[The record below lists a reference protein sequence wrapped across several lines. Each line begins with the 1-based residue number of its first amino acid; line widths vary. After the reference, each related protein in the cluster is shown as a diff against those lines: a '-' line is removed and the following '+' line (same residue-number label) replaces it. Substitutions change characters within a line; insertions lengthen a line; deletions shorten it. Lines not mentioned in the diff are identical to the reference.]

1 MPEQSANDLLTHV
14 GERLSIRVQS
24 EEGHTDDLVGI
35 LLPSGEL
42 ETKSGV
48 RAFDPGHVVAWRV
61 VKAPLGTGIP
71 MSQRILDI
79 ESASS
84 ELWTTSDQER
94 TPRWLMRAADGY
106 TRRAN
111 SMIPIAAPWESNAWG
126 ASSLEDDLAEG
137 ERFYHARG
145 LPTILALPLPLFAGL
160 ATDLLAKGWK
170 KSLDIS
176 VMVRID
182 RKLVSEI
189 AGDHRIEI
197 SSVPDARWITAH
209 GREIGSQGYEVL
221 TSGSAQFLSYLH
233 HDYLHQDE
241 VVATARVG
249 FSGRWSALGAVRVA
263 PEHRRKGIARA
274 LVTSSINLAQNE
286 GFPFMFL
293 QVDCD
298 NHAAVSLY
306 ESLGFAHHHRDI
318 YLSRD

>member
-14 GERLSIRVQS
+14 GERLSVRVQS

-48 RAFDPGHVVAWRV
+48 RAFDPAHVVAWRV

-94 TPRWLMRAADGY
+94 TPRWLMRAAGGY

-111 SMIPIAAPWESNAWG
+111 SMIPIAAPWESKVWG

-145 LPTILALPLPLFAGL
+145 LPTILALPLPLFEGL
-160 ATDLLAKGWK
+160 ASDLLAKGWK

-197 SSVPDARWITAH
+197 STVPDARWITAH

-221 TSGSAQFLSYLH
+221 TSGTPKFLSYI
-233 HDYLHQDE
+233 HDGE

-249 FSGRWSALGAVRVA
+249 FSGQWSALGAVRVA
-263 PEHRRKGIARA
+263 PEHRRQGIARA
-274 LVTSSINLAQNE
+274 LVMHSINLAQNE
-286 GFPFMFL
+286 GFPFMLL

-298 NHAAVSLY
+298 NLGAIALY
-306 ESLGFAHHHRDI
+306 ESLGFTHHHRNI
-318 YLSRD
+318 YLSRK

>member
-42 ETKSGV
+42 ETKGGV
-48 RAFDPGHVVAWRV
+48 RAFDPAHVVAWRV

-94 TPRWLMRAADGY
+94 TPRWLMRAAGGY

-111 SMIPIAAPWESNAWG
+111 SMIPIAAPWQSNVWG
-126 ASSLEDDLAEG
+126 ATSLEDDLSEG

-145 LPTILALPLPLFAGL
+145 LPMIVALPLPLFEGL
-160 ATDLLAKGWK
+160 ATDLLANGWK

-197 SSVPDARWITAH
+197 SSVQMRA
-209 GREIGSQGYEVL
+209 GSL
-221 TSGSAQFLSYLH
+221 LM
-233 HDYLHQDE
+233 
-241 VVATARVG
+241 
-249 FSGRWSALGAVRVA
+249 GA
-263 PEHRRKGIARA
+263 K
-274 LVTSSINLAQNE
+274 
-286 GFPFMFL
+286 
-293 QVDCD
+293 
-298 NHAAVSLY
+298 
-306 ESLGFAHHHRDI
+306 
-318 YLSRD
+318 

>member
-1 MPEQSANDLLTHV
+1 
-14 GERLSIRVQS
+14 
-24 EEGHTDDLVGI
+24 
-35 LLPSGEL
+35 
-42 ETKSGV
+42 
-48 RAFDPGHVVAWRV
+48 
-61 VKAPLGTGIP
+61 
-71 MSQRILDI
+71 
-79 ESASS
+79 
-84 ELWTTSDQER
+84 
-94 TPRWLMRAADGY
+94 
-106 TRRAN
+106 
-111 SMIPIAAPWESNAWG
+111 MIPIAAPWESNAWG

-137 ERFYHARG
+137 DRFYHARG
-145 LPTILALPLPLFAGL
+145 LPTILALPLPLFEGL
-160 ATDLLAKGWK
+160 ATDLLANGWK

-182 RKLVSEI
+182 RKLVSET
-189 AGDHRIEI
+189 ASDHRIEI
-197 SSVPDARWITAH
+197 STAPDARWINAH

-233 HDYLHQDE
+233 HNYLHQDE

-249 FSGRWSALGAVRVA
+249 FAGRWSALGAVRVA
-263 PEHRRKGIARA
+263 PEHRRQGIARA